1 MRHIRLFLALM
12 LAALLVS
19 GVSHH
24 RALQS
29 APRQALDSTPT
40 ADRERPVKIIVAD
53 DRAYAPFAFLDPS
66 GQPQGMTVDFWK
78 LWSQKT
84 RVAVEFR
91 LLEWDAALAAVREG
105 QADVVGGLF
114 RTPQREKIF
123 DFTEPYFTITTDLFF
138 HSQIHGIRTFEDLSG
153 FTVGVVQGDSAE
165 EWIREK
171 YPSIRLEA
179 YPDTERLVKA
189 TLSGTIK
196 VFVAD
201 TQVVRFYLA
210 KLDSG
215 NGIREADHP
224 VSVNPQ
230 YAAVKKGHRPLLMV
244 VQQGFAQISE
254 PEKDAIVATWTG
266 HPVFSPVSST
276 TFRTMLAGIAAM
288 LVLLLLWNIQL
299 RRKVAR
305 ATRDLQQ
312 RNADLE
318 RSERN
323 YREIFDATSDM
334 IFLHDAEDGQILDLN
349 RTAVE
354 LTGYSK
360 GELVGQSVAG
370 ISAGSAVFNAGSA
383 LDQIRKAVT
392 DGVLAFEWIC
402 QRRNGETFWAEV
414 TLKSSRI
421 GDQNRVLAVVR
432 DINDRKKAEKT
443 LAESEQKFRAIF
455 DYAPY
460 GIAINS
466 LDGKY
471 LDVNHAC
478 VNSLGLSKEA
488 LLSLRV
494 SDVSQVT
501 EAETATLMAA
511 MQRDGVVRNLET
523 TARHRDGSTLH
534 ILYSSVLLHIQNAAQ
549 ILSMTVDITDK
560 KRAEEALR
568 KSEATLR
575 SLFSAVPVGLI
586 TLQNRVFRS
595 VNQGFCQIV
604 GYSREE
610 LLGQSSRRLYAS
622 DEEFQRAGSL
632 LYAALWEEGL
642 GYAEMRFLRADGTW
656 RDVSLHAAPL
666 QPDDR
671 SAGVAVAIQDIT
683 ERKRTEEELQQ
694 HREHLEELVAERTAA
709 LEQANAELRQAM
721 AQLVQS
727 EKLAALGNLV
737 AGIAHELNTP
747 IGNAVM
753 LASTLADQ
761 ERSFRARMVTGLS
774 RSALNHFVE
783 TVRENCD
790 ILQRNLQRAAELI
803 SSFKQVA
810 VDQASYQCRGF
821 ALDEVVRE
829 IALALKPRLRRSV
842 ATLEI
847 SIAADLR
854 LDSFPGPLGQVLMNL
869 IQNALVHAFDGRHAG
884 CIRIESLPAG
894 PGCLG
899 LRVSDDGNGIAPAH
913 LRRIFDPFFT
923 TRLGQSGSGLGLH
936 IVYNLVTGLLGG
948 TIEVHSI
955 PGHGT
960 EFLLELPLIAPQ
972 AKGKSDEQHLIPE

>member
-1 MRHIRLFLALM
+1 
-12 LAALLVS
+12 
-19 GVSHH
+19 
-24 RALQS
+24 
-29 APRQALDSTPT
+29 
-40 ADRERPVKIIVAD
+40 
-53 DRAYAPFAFLDPS
+53 
-66 GQPQGMTVDFWK
+66 
-78 LWSQKT
+78 
-84 RVAVEFR
+84 
-91 LLEWDAALAAVREG
+91 
-105 QADVVGGLF
+105 
-114 RTPQREKIF
+114 
-123 DFTEPYFTITTDLFF
+123 
-138 HSQIHGIRTFEDLSG
+138 
-153 FTVGVVQGDSAE
+153 
-165 EWIREK
+165 

-215 NGIREADHP
+215 NGIREADRP

-230 YAAVKKGHRPLLMV
+230 YAAVKKGHHPLLRV

-276 TFRTMLAGIAAM
+276 TFRTVLAGIAAM

>member
-1 MRHIRLFLALM
+1 MKRIYPFSALM
-12 LAALLVS
+12 LAALLVG
-19 GVSHH
+19 GVFNA

-29 APRQALDSTPT
+29 PPRQMPDSTPT

-53 DRAYAPFAFLDPS
+53 DRAYAPFVFLDPD
-66 GQPQGMTVDFWK
+66 GQPRGMTVDFWK

-84 RVAVEFR
+84 GVAVEFR
-91 LLEWDAALAAVREG
+91 LLEWDAALAAVRDG

-114 RTPQREKIF
+114 RTPQREKLF
-123 DFTEPYFTITTDLFF
+123 DFTEPYFEIGTGLFF
-138 HSQIHGIRTFEDLSG
+138 HAQIHGIRECGDLSG
-153 FTVGVVQGDSAE
+153 FTVGIVQGDSAE

-171 YPSIRLEA
+171 YPQIRLEA
-179 YPDTERLVKA
+179 YPDTERLIQA
-189 TLSGTIK
+189 TLAGTIK

-201 TQVVRFYLA
+201 TQVARFYLA

-215 NGIREADHP
+215 NGIREADRP
-224 VSVNPQ
+224 VSVNRQ
-230 YAAVKKGHRPLLMV
+230 YAAVSKGNRSLLRV
-244 VQQGFAQISE
+244 IQQGFDQISE
-254 PEKDAIVATWTG
+254 PEKIAIFTSWIG
-266 HPVFSPVSST
+266 SPAFPAVSST
-276 TFRTMLAGIAAM
+276 TFRTALAGIAAM

-299 RRKVAR
+299 RRKVAK
-305 ATRDLQQ
+305 ATRDLRQ

-334 IFLHDAEDGQILDLN
+334 IFLHDPEDGRILDVN

-360 GELVGQSVAG
+360 EELIGQSVAG

-383 LDQIRKAVT
+383 LDQIRKAVA
-392 DGVLAFEWIC
+392 DGVLAFEWVGR
-402 QRRNGETFWAEV
+402 RRNGETFWAEV
-414 TLKSSRI
+414 NLKSSRI

-455 DYAPY
+455 DHAPY

-471 LDVNHAC
+471 LDVNPAC
-478 VNSLGLSKEA
+478 ISGLGLSKEA
-488 LLSLRV
+488 LLSRRA
-494 SDVSQVT
+494 SDVSSVT
-501 EAETATLMAA
+501 ETEAATIMAA
-511 MQRDGVVRNLET
+511 MQRDGVIRNLET
-523 TARHRDGSTLH
+523 TARHGDGSTRHL
-534 ILYSSVLLHIQNAAQ
+534 LYSSVLLHIQNEAQ
-549 ILSMTVDITDK
+549 ILSMTVDMTDQ
-560 KRAEEALR
+560 KRAEAALR
-568 KSEATLR
+568 TSEATLR
-575 SLFSAVPVGLI
+575 SLFSAVPVGLV

-604 GYSREE
+604 GYCRED
-610 LLGQSSRRLYAS
+610 LVGQSSRRLYAS
-622 DEEFQRAGSL
+622 DQEFEQTGYL
-632 LYAALWEEGL
+632 LYAALWKEGL
-642 GYAEMRFLRADGTW
+642 GYTETRFLHADGAW

-683 ERKRTEEELQQ
+683 ERKRTEEELHQY
-694 HREHLEELVAERTAA
+694 REHLEELVAERTAA
-709 LEQANAELRQAM
+709 LERANAELRQAM

-761 ERSFRARMVTGLS
+761 ERSFRARMATGLS
-774 RSALNHFVE
+774 RSALHGFVE
-783 TVRENCD
+783 AVRENSD

-810 VDQASYQCRGF
+810 VDQASYQRRSF

-829 IALALKPRLRRSV
+829 IALALKPRLRRSPAV
-842 ATLEI
+842 LEI
-847 SIAADLR
+847 NITADLR

-869 IQNALVHAFDGRHAG
+869 IQNALVHAFDGRTAG
-884 CIRIESLPAG
+884 CIRIESRPAG
-894 PGCLG
+894 PGRLG
-899 LRVSDDGNGIAPAH
+899 LRISDDGNGIAPAH
-913 LRRIFDPFFT
+913 LSRIFEPFFT
-923 TRLGQSGSGLGLH
+923 TRLGQGGSGLGLH
-936 IVYNLVTGLLGG
+936 IVYNLVTGPLGG
-948 TIEVHSI
+948 TIEAHSV

-960 EFLLELPLIAPQ
+960 EFLLELPLSAPQ
-972 AKGKSDEQHLIPE
+972 VKGESDERPQRPE

>member
-1 MRHIRLFLALM
+1 MRRIYPLLALM
-12 LAALLVS
+12 LAALLVG

-29 APRQALDSTPT
+29 APRQALDSTLT
-40 ADRERPVKIIVAD
+40 AGRERPVKIIVAD

-66 GQPQGMTVDFWK
+66 GQPQGMTIDFWK

-84 RVAVEFR
+84 GIAVEFR
-91 LLEWDAALAAVREG
+91 LLEWDAALAAVGEG

-123 DFTEPYFTITTDLFF
+123 DFSEPYFTISTGLFF
-138 HSQIHGIRTFEDLSG
+138 HSQIHGIREFGDLSG
-153 FTVGVVQGDSAE
+153 FTVGIVKGDSAE

-171 YPSIRLEA
+171 YPPIRLES
-179 YPDTERLVKA
+179 YPDTERLIKA
-189 TLSGTIK
+189 TLSGAIK

-201 TQVVRFYLA
+201 TQVARFYLA

-215 NGIREADHP
+215 NGIREADRP

-230 YAAVKKGHRPLLMV
+230 YAAVKKGHRPLLRV
-244 VQQGFAQISE
+244 IQQGFDQISE
-254 PEKDAIVATWTG
+254 REKHAVVETWTG
-266 HPVFSPVSST
+266 RPVFSPVSST
-276 TFRTMLAGIAAM
+276 TFRTVLAGIAAM
-288 LVLLLLWNIQL
+288 LALLLLWNIQL
-299 RRKVAR
+299 RRKVAK

-323 YREIFDATSDM
+323 YREIFDTTSDM
-334 IFLHDAEDGQILDLN
+334 IFLHDPEDGRILDVN

-360 GELVGQSVAG
+360 EELIGQSVAG

-392 DGVLAFEWIC
+392 DGVLAFEWVGR
-402 QRRNGETFWAEV
+402 RRNGETFWAEV

-432 DINDRKKAEKT
+432 DINDRKQAENT

-455 DYAPY
+455 DHAPY
-460 GIAINS
+460 GIVINS

-478 VNSLGLSKEA
+478 VHSLGLSKEV
-488 LLSLRV
+488 LLSLRA

-501 EAETATLMAA
+501 EAETAAIMAA

-523 TARHRDGSTLH
+523 TARHSDGSVIH
-534 ILYSSVLLHIQNAAQ
+534 ILYSSVLLHIRNEAQ
-549 ILSMTVDITDK
+549 ILSMTVDITDQ
-560 KRAEEALR
+560 KRAEAALR
-568 KSEATLR
+568 NSEATLR
-575 SLFSAVPVGLI
+575 GLFSAVPVGLA
-586 TLQNRVFRS
+586 TLQQRIFRS
-595 VNQGFCQIV
+595 VNQRFCQIV

-610 LLGQSSRRLYAS
+610 LLGQSSRRIYGS
-622 DEEFQRAGSL
+622 DQEFERTGHL
-632 LYAALWEEGL
+632 LYAALWNEGL
-642 GYAEMRFLRADGTW
+642 GYTETRFLRSDGTW

-666 QPDDR
+666 QPDDH

-709 LEQANAELRQAM
+709 LERANAELRRAM
-721 AQLVQS
+721 TQLVQS

-761 ERSFRARMVTGLS
+761 ERSFRARMATGLS

-783 TVRENCD
+783 AVRENSD
-790 ILQRNLQRAAELI
+790 ILQRSLERAAELI

-810 VDQASYQCRGF
+810 VDQASYQRRRF
-821 ALDEVVRE
+821 VLDEVVRE

-847 SIAADLR
+847 NIAADLR

-869 IQNALVHAFDGRHAG
+869 IQNALVHAFDGRAAG
-884 CIRIESLPAG
+884 CIRIDSLPAG
-894 PGCLG
+894 PGHLG

-913 LRRIFDPFFT
+913 LSRIFDPFFT
-923 TRLGQSGSGLGLH
+923 TRLGQGGSGLGLH

-948 TIEVHSI
+948 TIEAHSV
-955 PGHGT
+955 PGHGA
-960 EFLLELPLIAPQ
+960 EFLLELPLSAPQ
-972 AKGKSDEQHLIPE
+972 AKGVADEQHPIPE

>member
-1 MRHIRLFLALM
+1 MRRIDPFPALM
-12 LAALLVS
+12 LAAVLV
-19 GVSHH
+19 GGMFYGL
-24 RALQS
+24 ALQS
-29 APRQALDSTPT
+29 APRQVPDSTPT
-40 ADRERPVKIIVAD
+40 ADRERPAKIIVAD
-53 DRAYAPFAFLDPS
+53 DRAYAPFVFLDPDS
-66 GQPQGMTVDFWK
+66 RPRGITVDLWK
-78 LWSQKT
+78 QWSQKT
-84 RVAVEFR
+84 GVVVEFR

-123 DFTEPYFTITTDLFF
+123 DFTKPYFEMSTGLFF
-138 HSQIHGIRTFEDLSG
+138 HSQIHGIREFGDLNG
-153 FTVGVVQGDSAE
+153 FTVGLVQGDSAE

-171 YPSIRLEA
+171 YPQIRLES
-179 YPDTERLVKA
+179 YPDTERLIQA
-189 TLSGTIK
+189 TLSGAIK

-201 TQVVRFYLA
+201 TQVARFYLA

-215 NGIREADHP
+215 NGIREADRP
-224 VSVNPQ
+224 VSVNRQ
-230 YAAVKKGHRPLLMV
+230 YAAVGKGNRSLLKV
-244 VQQGFAQISE
+244 IQQGFDQISE
-254 PEKDAIVATWTG
+254 REKDAIVTSWTG
-266 HPVFSPVSST
+266 RPVFSPVSST
-276 TFRTMLAGIAAM
+276 TFRTVLTGIAAM
-288 LVLLLLWNIQL
+288 LVALLLWNIQL
-299 RRKVAR
+299 RRKVAK
-305 ATRDLQQ
+305 ATRDLSQ

-334 IFLHDAEDGQILDLN
+334 IFLHDPEDGRILDVN

-360 GELVGQSVAG
+360 EELIGQSVAG
-370 ISAGSAVFNAGSA
+370 ISASSAVFNAGSA
-383 LDQIRKAVT
+383 LDRIRKAVA
-392 DGVLAFEWIC
+392 DGVLAFEWVGR
-402 QRRNGETFWAEV
+402 RRNGETFWTEV

-421 GDQNRVLAVVR
+421 SGENRVLAVVR
-432 DINDRKKAEKT
+432 DINDRKQAEKT

-455 DYAPY
+455 DHAPY

-471 LDVNHAC
+471 LDVNPAC

-488 LLSLRV
+488 LLSLRAG
-494 SDVSQVT
+494 DVSQVT
-501 EAETATLMAA
+501 NDQAA
-511 MQRDGVVRNLET
+511 ALIAAIRRDGVVRNLET
-523 TARHRDGSTLH
+523 TAQHSNGSVIY
-534 ILYSSVLLHIQNAAQ
+534 ILYSSVLLNIQNEAQ

-568 KSEATLR
+568 KSETTLR
-575 SLFSAVPVGLI
+575 GLFSAVPVGLV
-586 TLQNRVFRS
+586 TLQNRIFRS
-595 VNQGFCQIV
+595 VNQRFCQIV

-610 LLGQSSRRLYAS
+610 LLGQNSRRLYGS
-622 DEEFQRAGSL
+622 DEEFQRAGHL
-632 LYAALWEEGL
+632 LYAALWDEGF

-709 LEQANAELRQAM
+709 LERANAELRQAM

-753 LASTLADQ
+753 LASTLVDQ
-761 ERSFRARMVTGLS
+761 ERNFRARMATGLS

-783 TVRENCD
+783 AVRENSD
-790 ILQRNLQRAAELI
+790 ILQRNVQRAAELI

-810 VDQASYQCRGF
+810 VDQASYQRRGF

-829 IALALKPRLRRSV
+829 IALALKPRLRHSL

-869 IQNALVHAFDGRHAG
+869 IHNALVHAFDGRTAG
-884 CIRIESLPAG
+884 CIRIESLPAS
-894 PGCLG
+894 PGRLG

-913 LRRIFDPFFT
+913 LSRIFEPFFT
-923 TRLGQSGSGLGLH
+923 TRLGQGGSGLGLH

-948 TIEVHSI
+948 TIAAHSI

-960 EFLLELPLIAPQ
+960 EFLLELPLSAPQ
-972 AKGKSDEQHLIPE
+972 AKGESDEQPPRPE